1 MRVREEAAL
10 IGWREYVE
18 LPEWGLAGIK
28 AKVDTGAR
36 SSAID
41 VRHILELPGER
52 VRFEIAADRGSGTR
66 LHTVEA
72 AIVRR
77 SRVRSSFGQAH
88 DRLFVATTLGL
99 AGRSLR
105 VELGLVSRENMLCR
119 MLLGRQSLGHL
130 FVVDPGRI
138 YLHGRRKRARST
150 ERGEA

>member
-99 AGRSLR
+99 
-105 VELGLVSRENMLCR
+105 VSRENMLCR